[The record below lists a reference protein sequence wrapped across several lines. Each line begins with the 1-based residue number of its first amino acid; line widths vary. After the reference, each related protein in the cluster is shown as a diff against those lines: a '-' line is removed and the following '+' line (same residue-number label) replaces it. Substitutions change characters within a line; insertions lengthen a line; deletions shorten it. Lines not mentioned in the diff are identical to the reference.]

1 MLTIASK
8 ILKKFCSGLALKV
21 LHGEKSNS
29 MNIVV
34 CVKQIPDPAMALTL
48 DDSTKCLVRD
58 DKLIMDDSDSYGVEM
73 ALQLAEQ
80 AGGGEVKG
88 PCLEFALVTNQE
100 SGVWGGT
107 AEEERRQLRK
117 IWLSR
122 QAGQEQ
128 INQMSKLRL
137 SNRKPIHGQEQLNG
151 SRRRRL
157 G

>member
-1 MLTIASK
+1 
-8 ILKKFCSGLALKV
+8 
-21 LHGEKSNS
+21 
-29 MNIVV
+29 
-34 CVKQIPDPAMALTL
+34 MALTWSRSIEWNAEEWRKVAACRDTEL
-48 DDSTKCLVRD
+48 DLFFPIGTTGPAIEHIKAAKSVCTEC
-58 DKLIMDDSDSYGVEM
+58 
-73 ALQLAEQ
+73 
-80 AGGGEVKG
+80 EVKG

-122 QAGQEQ
+122 QAGQGQ